1 MSDLPAKRRYN
12 EKEVSRLLKRT
23 AELQRAAPTSP
34 NPAGLTLEE
43 LEEIAGEAGLDA
55 AMLRRAAAEL
65 DAGGHALPSGV
76 GTQLAGAPVRV
87 VLERT
92 LPFEADESAFDDL
105 VPIVQIAATG
115 PGQASQ
121 VGRSFTWSSQSQAN
135 PGGMQVVVTIRK
147 GETLIRVEER
157 FGGLA
162 GGLFGGLV
170 GGGGLGIGLGMGGA
184 IAGSLGSVALA
195 VALPAAIFVGSY
207 AAARGVYR
215 SVVGRRKRALEELLE
230 RITAELTEPESGE

>member
-12 EKEVSRLLKRT
+12 EREVSRLLKRA
-23 AELQRAAPTSP
+23 AELQRAAPTAA
-34 NPAGLTLEE
+34 NPTGLTLEE
-43 LEEIAGEAGLDA
+43 LEEIASEAGLDPT
-55 AMLRRAAAEL
+55 MLRRAATEL
-65 DAGGHALPSGV
+65 DTGSSTLPSGI

-87 VLERT
+87 ILERA
-92 LPFEADESAFDDL
+92 LPFEADESVFDEL

-135 PGGMQVVVTIRK
+135 PGGMQVVVTIRS
-147 GETLIRVEER
+147 GETLVRIEER

-162 GGLFGGLV
+162 GGLFGGIV
-170 GGGGLGIGLGMGGA
+170 GGGSGIGIGVGGA
-184 IAGSLGSVALA
+184 VVGSLGSVALA
-195 VALPAAIFVGSY
+195 VALPAAVILGTY
-207 AAARGVYR
+207 AAARGIYR

-230 RITAELTEPESGE
+230 RICAELTRSMPGE